1 MAAPPPLYHPA
12 IAVDE
17 DDDVAVPPGGGGA
30 HFVDRGDEG
39 CSRKASEEKVVER
52 PRTAALDRFVDAF
65 TRRQAAKERPPP
77 VPGVPVAA
85 AVPPGGG
92 GAHFAVRG
100 DEGCLRRGSEE
111 EVAEGSCTVALD
123 HEAVQTWIYPS

>member
-1 MAAPPPLYHPA
+1 
-12 IAVDE
+12 
-17 DDDVAVPPGGGGA
+17 VPSGGGGA

-65 TRRQAAKERPPP
+65 TKRQAAKERPSPAP
-77 VPGVPVAA
+77 AVPVAA
-85 AVPPGGG
+85 AVPPGGV
-92 GAHFAVRG
+92 GAHFAVRR
-100 DEGCLRRGSEE
+100 DEGCLRGGSEE
-111 EVAEGSCTVALD
+111 EAAEGSCTVALD